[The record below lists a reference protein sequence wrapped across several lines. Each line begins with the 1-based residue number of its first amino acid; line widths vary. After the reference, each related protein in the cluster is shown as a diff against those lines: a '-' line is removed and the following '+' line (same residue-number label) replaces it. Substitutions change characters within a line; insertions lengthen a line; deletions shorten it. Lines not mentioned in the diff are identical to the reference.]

1 MRKVTT
7 IFFVFITTVVSAQSD
22 CRDVAYL
29 MQSLWK
35 HETGSAGWKRVS
47 DSVLIICPNAARLWG
62 DRGQAYMFRG
72 EFVEGMAA
80 LNKAAKLDPYYFLGT
95 RAWSRMN
102 YMHDYKGAILDLDTL
117 EKNVGGSYYY
127 VTSMHMYILKGL
139 SYEQLG
145 DYEKALEHYTTAI
158 DQQVKEKG
166 ENWVGSYDY
175 LQRGILRYKMNDYDG
190 AIEDLTR
197 QVKEYESLAD
207 TYYYRGLAYAAVG
220 RKDEARTDLQRSKD
234 LILGAGQRRWEG
246 VFVIPNEV
254 YLSNVENALLK
265 IY

>member
-1 MRKVTT
+1 MKKTLA
-7 IFFVFITTVVSAQSD
+7 IFFLFIATTVSAQTD
-22 CRDVAYL
+22 CRDVTHL
-29 MQSLWK
+29 MQRLWK
-35 HETGSAGWKRVS
+35 HETGSAAWKKVS
-47 DSVLIICPNAARLWG
+47 DSVLSICPNAARLWG

-72 EFVEGMAA
+72 EFVEGMRS
-80 LNKAAKLDPYYFLGT
+80 LSQAAKLDPYYFLGS
-95 RAWSRMN
+95 RAWSRMH
-102 YMHDYKGAILDLDTL
+102 YLHDYKGAISDLDTL
-117 EKNVGGSYYY
+117 ENNVGGSYYY

-145 DYEKALEHYTTAI
+145 NYQKALELYTIAI

-175 LQRGILRYKMNDYDG
+175 LHRGILRYKMEDYDG

-197 QVKEYESLAD
+197 QVTEYETLAD

-220 RKDEARTDLQRSKD
+220 RKEEAKVDLLHSKE
-234 LILGAGQRRWEG
+234 LILGTGQRRWEG

>member
-1 MRKVTT
+1 MKFTAT
-7 IFFVFITTVVSAQSD
+7 ISLVFITTVLCAQTD
-22 CRDVAYL
+22 CRDVTPL
-29 MQSLWK
+29 MQRLWK
-35 HETGSAGWKRVS
+35 HETGSAAWKKVS
-47 DSVLIICPNAARLWG
+47 DSVLSICPDAARLWG

-72 EFVEGMAA
+72 EFVEGMKA
-80 LNKAAKLDPYYFLGT
+80 LSKAAKLDPYYFLGS
-95 RAWSRMN
+95 RAWSRMH
-102 YMHDYKGAILDLDTL
+102 YLHDYKGAIADLDTL
-117 EKNVGGSYYY
+117 EQNVGASYYY
-127 VTSMHMYILKGL
+127 VTNMHMYILKGL

-145 DYEKALEHYTTAI
+145 DYQEALEHYTAAI

-175 LQRGILRYKMNDYDG
+175 LHRGILRYKMKDYDG
-190 AIEDLTR
+190 AIQDLTR
-197 QVKEYESLAD
+197 QVKEYEALAD

-220 RKDEARTDLQRSKD
+220 QKDEARTDLQHSKE

-254 YLSNVENALLK
+254 FLSNVDEALLR